1 MQNPDIRFTL
11 GLPATSIVIGA
22 YGAPQALCE
31 PYDDGSTVDTTV
43 ATLLGLLGGIALFL
57 YGMTSM
63 SDSLQNVAGDRMRSI
78 LQAVTRNPLLG
89 VLAGAVCT
97 AVLQSSS
104 ATTVMAIG
112 FVGAGL
118 MGLPQAISIILG
130 ANIGTTITAQ
140 ILAFKL
146 SDYILAF
153 VFAGFVV
160 MSASKNARTKEIGRA
175 IFGFGLLFLGIDTM
189 GSAMKPLATS
199 PVFLGM
205 IEQVANV
212 PVLGVFVGTL
222 MTLVVQS
229 SSATIAVLQ
238 NVAAQPGADG
248 VSSVLGLGGA
258 LPILFG
264 DNVGTTVT
272 ALIASVALSRN
283 AKRVAVSHCLFNISG
298 CVLFLALLGPFT
310 VLVQALSPT
319 GAEIEII
326 ARQIANAH
334 TLFNCLM
341 TLLWLPF
348 IGLLAKLACLVV
360 PDERRDDPR
369 SPVPWGTADA

>member
-1 MQNPDIRFTL
+1 M
-11 GLPATSIVIGA
+11 
-22 YGAPQALCE
+22 
-31 PYDDGSTVDTTV
+31 V
-43 ATLLGLLGGIALFL
+43 ATLLGLLGGLALFL

-63 SDSLQNVAGDRMRSI
+63 SDSLQSVAGDRMRSV
-78 LQAVTRNPLLG
+78 LQAVTRNPVLG
-89 VLAGAVCT
+89 VLAGAACT
-97 AVLQSSS
+97 AILQSSS

-130 ANIGTTITAQ
+130 ANIGTTVTAQ

-146 SDYILAF
+146 SDYVLAF

-160 MSASKNARTKEIGRA
+160 MSAGRSARTKEIGRA

-189 GSAMKPLATS
+189 GAAMKPLATS

-205 IEQVANV
+205 MEQVSQI

-238 NVAAQPGADG
+238 NVASQPAADG
-248 VSSVLGLGGA
+248 VSSVMGLGGA

-264 DNVGTTVT
+264 DNVGTTIT

-298 CVLFLALLGPFT
+298 CVLFMLLLGPFT
-310 VLVQALSPT
+310 ALVQAVSPT
-319 GAEIEII
+319 GAEVEII

-348 IGLLAKLACLVV
+348 IGVLAKLACLVV
-360 PDERRDDPR
+360 PDKRRDDSCGDARP
-369 SPVPWGTADA
+369 PVPLGTMDV